1 MHVPIY
7 SFKRKQTLKQKNAVY
22 GPQLSARPI
31 LGLHTILT
39 QFLKINHI
47 SCCESFDVGTIFF
60 LTNYTHSLNLH
71 AEGRMHRV

>member
-1 MHVPIY
+1 MGPNYLPGQYSVP
-7 SFKRKQTLKQKNAVY
+7 
-22 GPQLSARPI
+22 
-31 LGLHTILT
+31 ILT